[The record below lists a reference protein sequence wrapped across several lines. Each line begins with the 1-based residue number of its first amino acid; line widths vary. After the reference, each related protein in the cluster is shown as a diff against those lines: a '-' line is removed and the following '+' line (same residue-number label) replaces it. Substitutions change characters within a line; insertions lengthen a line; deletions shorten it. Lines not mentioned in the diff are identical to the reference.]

1 LYQKLYFYVDG
12 TGMFIQQIYISFYI
26 GKNGMEET
34 VFDRA
39 CREIIATLASIPNP
53 NSRDIVRVKL
63 DIAKKYNLSRIP
75 SNSELL
81 CYASMHEALRK
92 ILRRKPVR
100 SISGVTVVAVM
111 TKPYPCPQST
121 PCLYCPGGPR
131 YGTPQSY
138 TGREPA
144 ALRAIQ
150 HEYDPYRQVKAR
162 IEQLERVGHRVDKVE
177 LIILGGTFTALP
189 RDYTEWFVKRCLD
202 AFNGREASSL
212 EEAKKL
218 AEEAP
223 IRISGVIV
231 ETRPDWCREEHVN
244 SMLNLGVTRVEIGVQ
259 TIYDHI
265 YSVVRREHRVSDVIE
280 ATRIAKDAGLKVTY
294 HMMPGLPNS
303 SRDMDIEMF
312 REIFDNPEFRPDSL
326 KIYPCLVV
334 KGSDLYDLWI
344 KGLYKPYECSELID
358 LLAEALSYVPPYVRI
373 QRIQRDIP
381 APLIE
386 AGCKLGNLR
395 EYVEEE
401 MERRGKPCRCIR
413 CREVGH
419 KMLKKGIKPR
429 FEDMILSRIEYEA
442 SKGLEIFL
450 SFEDKVRDILFGYL
464 RLRIPSE
471 NVHRDE
477 LKRASIVRELH
488 VYGPML
494 PVGQKPR
501 EEWQHR
507 KLGSRL
513 LYEAER
519 ITREEY
525 DLRKIAVIS
534 GLGVKKYYRRL
545 GYDYDGPYM
554 SKRLE

>member
-1 LYQKLYFYVDG
+1 MQK
-12 TGMFIQQIYISFYI
+12 
-26 GKNGMEET
+26 T

-39 CREIIATLASIPNP
+39 CREIIDILASIPSP
-53 NSRDIVRVKL
+53 SSRDIARVKL
-63 DIAKKYNLSRIP
+63 EVAKKYSLPKIP

-81 CYASMHEALRK
+81 RYASGYESLEK
-92 ILRRKPVR
+92 LLRRKPVR
-100 SISGVTVVAVM
+100 SISGVTIVAVM

-150 HEYDPYRQVKAR
+150 YDYDPYRQVKAR
-162 IEQLERVGHRVDKVE
+162 VEQLERVGHRVDKVE

-189 RDYTEWFVKRCLD
+189 RDYIEWFVKRCLD
-202 AFNGREASSL
+202 AFNGKDSNSL

-218 AEEAP
+218 AEDAP
-223 IRISGVIV
+223 IKVSGIVV
-231 ETRPDWCREEHVN
+231 ETRPDWCREEHVDL
-244 SMLNLGVTRVEIGVQ
+244 MLNLGVTRVEIGVQ

-265 YSVVRREHRVSDVIE
+265 YSIVGRRHSVSDVVR

-294 HMMPGLPNS
+294 HMMPGLPGS
-303 SRDMDIEMF
+303 SRDMDVEMF
-312 REIFDNPEFRPDSL
+312 REIFDNPDFRPDAL

-334 KGSDLYDLWI
+334 KGSDLYDLWV
-344 KGLYKPYECSELID
+344 KGFYKPYECGELID
-358 LLAEALSYVPPYVRI
+358 LLAEALSYIPPYVRI

-386 AGCKLGNLR
+386 AGCRLGNLR
-395 EYVEEE
+395 EYVEME
-401 MERRGKPCRCIR
+401 MEKRGKPCRCIR

-419 KMLKKGIKPR
+419 KMLRKSIKPR
-429 FEDMILSRIEYEA
+429 IEDITLSRIEYEA
-442 SKGLEIFL
+442 SNGLEIFL
-450 SFEDKVRDILFGYL
+450 SFEDKVRDILIGYL

-471 NVHRDE
+471 YTHREE
-477 LKRASIVRELH
+477 LRGAAIVRELH

-494 PVGQKPR
+494 PVGLKPR

-507 KLGSRL
+507 SLGRRL
-513 LYEAER
+513 LLEAEHIAR
-519 ITREEY
+519 DEY
-525 DLRKIAVIS
+525 DLGKIAVIS
-534 GLGVKKYYRRL
+534 GLGVKKYYVRL

-554 SKRLE
+554 SKRLR